1 MGNGQKLGSSDSRSV
16 SLSSPAVGLWLLSLG
31 RSLGTGAVRPSLM
44 EFGVIWLGCKSEF
57 FSGKVYALCCR
68 LVVNCLIDGQTSE
81 PSQRIKAVIILR
93 SMMVV
98 NYLIRDPRVF
108 SATGGLFL
116 CPWSQG
122 VSLEQPPLIQSLG
135 AAQSES
141 FVGKCCLDPRCK
153 EWGKDD
159 LKMRAGKEEPLRQQG
174 RTRVEPRPPHPA
186 IKTLRKSPDGQWLA
200 LGAFAAVALGST
212 LGQGA
217 KVLLSHAAQP
227 KRRRRR
233 RETLRDH
240 ACNPSALQ
248 TRLKRIRTFFR
259 VNLPRGPYC
268 ELG

>member
-1 MGNGQKLGSSDSRSV
+1 MSLPRESTAQVLRRMEKDPSLNPSVQAQLRTGVMGNGQKLGSSDSRSV

-57 FSGKVYALCCR
+57 FSCKVYALCCR

-122 VSLEQPPLIQSLG
+122 VSLEQPPLIQNLWEQPSL
-135 AAQSES
+135 S
-141 FVGKCCLDPRCK
+141 
-153 EWGKDD
+153 
-159 LKMRAGKEEPLRQQG
+159 PLWENVVWIHGVR
-174 RTRVEPRPPHPA
+174 
-186 IKTLRKSPDGQWLA
+186 S
-200 LGAFAAVALGST
+200 
-212 LGQGA
+212 GA
-217 KVLLSHAAQP
+217 KMIS
-227 KRRRRR
+227 K
-233 RETLRDH
+233 
-240 ACNPSALQ
+240 
-248 TRLKRIRTFFR
+248 
-259 VNLPRGPYC
+259 
-268 ELG
+268 